1 MQREATLDEDPL
13 KPVYQGFLEDRNPS
27 SRLPTLAWDLTDI
40 APGPYLRLRDSS
52 NSAEPEAFFIIG
64 PYTVVTFLQIGE

>member
-1 MQREATLDEDPL
+1 MQREASVDGDSL
-13 KPVYQGFLEDRNPS
+13 KPVYHGFLEGRNPS
-27 SRLPTLAWDLTDI
+27 NRLPSLAWDLTYI